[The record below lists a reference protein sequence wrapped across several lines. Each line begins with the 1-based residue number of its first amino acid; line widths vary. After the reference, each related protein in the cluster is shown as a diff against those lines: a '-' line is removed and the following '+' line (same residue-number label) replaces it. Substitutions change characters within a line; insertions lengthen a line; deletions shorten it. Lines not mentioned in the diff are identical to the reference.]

1 MSCLLTQDADR
12 AADVLRRGGLVA
24 FPTETVYGLGA
35 NAYDPRA
42 VARVFDVKG
51 RPRLDPIIVHVAG
64 VSWLRR
70 VVAEVPELARKLAE
84 RFWPGPLTLVLPK
97 KEDIP
102 DIVTAGLKTCGVR
115 APDHPLAQ
123 ELLRRADVPIAAPS
137 ANRFG
142 HLSPTRAEHVQA
154 QLGGPHRADFRRR
167 TVPDWS
173 RIDCPGITRG
183 SSAPATARRCA
194 GGRAGKSRRT
204 YRRGGKQRPWPG
216 YPPTSSPGQFPQ
228 HYAPRTPLVV
238 LDRLEQLPAGQRV
251 GLITLEPVEPPRPV
265 EAIEVLSP
273 RRDLVEAAANFF
285 AALHRL
291 DALGL
296 DLICALPFPDQG
308 LGRALNDRLRRAA
321 GR

>member
-1 MSCLLTQDADR
+1 MEEL
-12 AADVLRRGGLVA
+12 
-24 FPTETVYGLGA
+24 E
-35 NAYDPRA
+35 
-42 VARVFDVKG
+42 K
-51 RPRLDPIIVHVAG
+51 VAG
-64 VSWLRR
+64 PID
-70 VVAEVPELARKLAE
+70 VAESNAH
-84 RFWPGPLTLVLPK
+84 GPDT
-97 KEDIP
+97 
-102 DIVTAGLKTCGVR
+102 
-115 APDHPLAQ
+115 
-123 ELLRRADVPIAAPS
+123 
-137 ANRFG
+137 
-142 HLSPTRAEHVQA
+142 
-154 QLGGPHRADFRRR
+154 
-167 TVPDWS
+167 
-173 RIDCPGITRG
+173 
-183 SSAPATARRCA
+183 
-194 GGRAGKSRRT
+194 
-204 YRRGGKQRPWPG
+204 
-216 YPPTSSPGQFPQ
+216 PPSSPGQFPQ

>member
-1 MSCLLTQDADR
+1 
-12 AADVLRRGGLVA
+12 LRRGGLVA

-35 NAYDPRA
+35 NAYDSRA
-42 VARVFDVKG
+42 VARIFDVKG
-51 RPRLDPIIVHVAG
+51 RPRLDPIIVHVAD

-70 VVAEVPELARKLAE
+70 VVAEVPKLARELAE

-97 KEDIP
+97 KKSIP

-123 ELLRRADVPIAAPS
+123 KLLRRADVPIAAPS

-142 HLSPTRAEHVQA
+142 QLSPTRAEHVRA
-154 QLGGPHRADFRRR
+154 QLGDRIDLILDGGPCRIGVESTVLELTGDRPCLLRPGGVTLEELEKVAGPIEVAQTDAAGPH
-167 TVPDWS
+167 
-173 RIDCPGITRG
+173 I
-183 SSAPATARRCA
+183 
-194 GGRAGKSRRT
+194 
-204 YRRGGKQRPWPG
+204 
-216 YPPTSSPGQFPQ
+216 PPSSPGQFPQ
-228 HYAPRTPLVV
+228 HYAPRTPLIV

-251 GLITLEPVEPPRPV
+251 GLITLGPVEPPRPV
-265 EAIEVLSP
+265 EAVEVLSQ
-273 RRDLVEAAANFF
+273 RSDLVEAAANFF

-291 DALGL
+291 DASDL

-321 GR
+321 AR